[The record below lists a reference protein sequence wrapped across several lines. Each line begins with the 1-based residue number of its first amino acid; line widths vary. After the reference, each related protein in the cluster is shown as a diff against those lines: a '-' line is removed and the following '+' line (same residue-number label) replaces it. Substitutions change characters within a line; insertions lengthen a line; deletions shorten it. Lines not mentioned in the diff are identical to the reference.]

1 MKHTHIVLPQ
11 MNPLNA
17 RRKSNINP
25 IIDQQRHI
33 ISASN
38 LVQPLGRLNLDRRV
52 TFLISVLN
60 NGYSWMDISGEVA
73 LDTGQKDDC

>member
-1 MKHTHIVLPQ
+1 